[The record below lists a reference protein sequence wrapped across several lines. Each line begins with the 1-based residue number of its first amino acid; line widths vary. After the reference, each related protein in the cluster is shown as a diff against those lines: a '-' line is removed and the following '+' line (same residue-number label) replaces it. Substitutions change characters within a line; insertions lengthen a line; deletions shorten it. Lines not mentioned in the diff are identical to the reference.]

1 MDRRWIAGLSW
12 LFIAWTCQAQDGGKA
27 DRPTP
32 EQARQ
37 EAARWSHTAVAD
49 IQRMHQMI
57 REAHPAV
64 LDPGASAFHQW
75 FSEGYVQAM
84 ALAGRAATEQ
94 QAFAALRFYTTGYRD
109 GHLAIWRNHHAATP
123 VRTTWAGW
131 AVQRQAGRYRVS
143 GRAAQWPIDTPQV
156 GEQVL
161 SCDGIPIDDLLTDKV
176 APFVDRLVH
185 LEGTKSDLAWHL
197 TRESPSAPL
206 WEPLRVRQCTTRS
219 AAGEIRSFNLA
230 WQPLDDKDARA
241 LARPRAPRQ
250 GIKEVRPGVQW
261 VQASNFMPSSEKAMA
276 AFEKML
282 EGIRQAGDA
291 QAVVLDVRGNGGG
304 NSLLGYR
311 ILMALL
317 TDAITAGATQHSQAR
332 AYWRVSAMALEAFEE
347 RRTQLLRTEG
357 AGSLVYQF
365 TQQMASLMGD
375 AASRGEDFVEQPQVD
390 ETHKELQ
397 QDTAAARA
405 NPFKGKLV
413 LVTDAQCQS
422 ACLDFVSAALQIPG
436 IVHVGSMTGTD
447 TQYTDVAD
455 KALSPTVTFRVP
467 LKVWKNHGR
476 QDKEGKPYLPQF
488 VFDGDLADTAAVQ
501 AWVLDSILPTAGNIQ
516 LD

>member
-1 MDRRWIAGLSW
+1 M
-12 LFIAWTCQAQDGGKA
+12 LFITWSCQAQDGGEA

-32 EQARQ
+32 DQARQ
-37 EAARWSHTAVAD
+37 EAARWSRTAVAH
-49 IQRMHQMI
+49 IQRVHQMI

-64 LDPGASAFHQW
+64 LDPGARAFHQW
-75 FSEGYVQAM
+75 FSKGYDQAM
-84 ALAGRAATEQ
+84 ALAGRAASEQ

-109 GHLAIWRNHHAATP
+109 GHLAVWRNHHSATP

-131 AVQRQAGRYRVS
+131 AVQRQAGSYRVS

-219 AAGEIRSFNLA
+219 AAGEIRNFKLA

-261 VQASNFMPSSEKAMA
+261 VQASNFMPSSEKAVA

-282 EGIRQAGDA
+282 DGIRQTGDA

-317 TDAITAGATQHSQAR
+317 TDAILAKDAPQPQRAR
-332 AYWRVSAMALEAFEE
+332 AYWRVSPIALETLEE
-347 RRTQLLRTEG
+347 RKTQFRQTEG
-357 AGSLVYQF
+357 ADSLIYQF
-365 TQQMASLMGD
+365 TQQMASQISE
-375 AASRGEDFVEQPQVD
+375 AASRGDDFVEQPRSD
-390 ETHKELQ
+390 RTHKELR
-397 QDTAAARA
+397 QDPAAARA
-405 NPFKGKLV
+405 HPFKGKLV
-413 LVTDAQCQS
+413 LVTDGHCGS
-422 ACLDFVSAALQIPG
+422 ACLDFVSSALQIPG
-436 IVHVGSMTGTD
+436 IVHVGSMTSVD
-447 TQYTDVAD
+447 TQYTDTAD
-455 KALSPTVTFRVP
+455 KALSENIMFRVP

-476 QDKEGKPYLPQF
+476 QDKEGKPYVPQF

-501 AWVLDSILPTAGNIQ
+501 TWVLDSILPTAGKIQ